1 MSRPLFCVNTDCGVP
16 LVFKPAPTVEGTRR
30 HIGRGLC
37 SICYHRARRAYGPVG
52 EPDVFV
58 IDCVL
63 TGESMATRPAERR
76 VLVPELTR
84 RGISA
89 AEIARRLRVDTR
101 TVHRIRTQLR
111 GSDA

>member
-1 MSRPLFCVNTDCGVP
+1 MSRPDVCVNPACGIP
-16 LVFKPAPTVEGTRR
+16 LVFKPEPTTVGTRR

-37 SICYHRARRAYGPVG
+37 STCYHRQRRAY
-52 EPDVFV
+52 EPTGTADEFV

-76 VLVPELTR
+76 VLIPELTR
-84 RGISA
+84 RGLPA

-101 TVHRIRTQLR
+101 TVHRIRTQMR
-111 GSDA
+111 GTP